1 MRRQQKGNTSAVRRS
16 VVCTLHSALWLGRN
30 RDWHSIL
37 PAIRALGVRA
47 VECRERKQGATVVVV
62 NGGGLERS
70 APVLSGIL
78 MAKSQVGS
86 APPQN
91 LAEEG
96 TVWKHWRLATAA
108 GRDGD
113 SGGVLPSD
121 GHGRPLIHRGRACTG
136 RLGGAAPPFFWGT
149 SRRSMAFAI
158 GQECCP
164 AFFFSCDCPHP
175 KSGLAAYKPDKH
187 RYAPKPG
194 TLGV

>member
-1 MRRQQKGNTSAVRRS
+1 MRRS

-62 NGGGLERS
+62 DGGGLERS

-113 SGGVLPSD
+113 GGGVLPSD
-121 GHGRPLIHRGRACTG
+121 GHGRPLIHRERACTG
-136 RLGGAAPPFFWGT
+136 WGRPAVLLGG
-149 SRRSMAFAI
+149 RRSVHGIRDGAGMLPCLFSFLVTVHTRSRVWLRTNLTNTDMA
-158 GQECCP
+158 P
-164 AFFFSCDCPHP
+164 NL
-175 KSGLAAYKPDKH
+175 GL
-187 RYAPKPG
+187 
-194 TLGV
+194 